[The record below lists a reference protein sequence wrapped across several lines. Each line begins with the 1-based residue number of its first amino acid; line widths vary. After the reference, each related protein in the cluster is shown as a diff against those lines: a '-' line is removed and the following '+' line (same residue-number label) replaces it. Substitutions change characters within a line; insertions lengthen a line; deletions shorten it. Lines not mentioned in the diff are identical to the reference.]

1 MLVAATIRARAR
13 SLLNELVEG
22 FYLDEEFNN
31 WISDAAIDISGKTY
45 CYITQEYLDLVTMTE
60 LYGLP
65 LGSLKVISASY
76 DGVGLERISVT
87 MKGKQTAIITGKPKY
102 YYEINNMI
110 GIVPLPTAAELETTP
125 QLETY
130 VSMVTNNITNI
141 PDKFQL
147 AAVLF
152 TASMGLIKIKQ
163 YDKAVQLYNMYMA
176 SLGFD
181 RQDVFTPQVEQPPPQ
196 NQYILKIALQPQQ

>member
-1 MLVAATIRARAR
+1 MLVAATIRSRAR
-13 SLLNELVEG
+13 SLLNEPVEG
-22 FYLDEEFNN
+22 FYLDDEFNN

-45 CYITQEYLDLVTMTE
+45 CYVTSELIDLVTMVE
-60 LYGLP
+60 LYNIP
-65 LGSLKVISASY
+65 LGTLKIISASY
-76 DGVGLERISVT
+76 DGVGLERVSVI
-87 MKGKQTAIITGKPKY
+87 MKGKQTAIVTGKPKY
-102 YYEINNMI
+102 YYEINNML
-110 GIVPLPTAAELETTP
+110 GVLPVPTGTLAET

-130 VSMVTNNITNI
+130 IAKITNDITNI

-152 TASMGLIKIKQ
+152 TTSMGLIKIKQ
-163 YDKAVQLYNMYMA
+163 YDKALQLYNMYLA

-196 NQYILKIALQPQQ
+196 NQYVLKVALQPPQ

>member
-13 SLLNELVEG
+13 SLLNEIVEG

-45 CYITQEYLDLVTMTE
+45 CYMTNEYIDLVTMTE
-60 LYGLP
+60 LYDLP
-65 LGSLKVISASY
+65 LNSLKIISVSY

-87 MKGKQTAIITGKPKY
+87 MKGKQTAVITGKPKY
-102 YYEINNMI
+102 YYEINSML
-110 GIVPLPTAAELETTP
+110 GVVPLPTAAELETTP

-152 TASMGLIKIKQ
+152 TTSMGLIKIKQ

-196 NQYILKIALQPQQ
+196 NQYVLKVALQPPQ

>member
-13 SLLNELVEG
+13 SLLNEIVEG

-45 CYITQEYLDLVTMTE
+45 CYITNEYIDLVTMTE
-60 LYGLP
+60 LYDLP
-65 LGSLKVISASY
+65 LNSLKIISVSY

-87 MKGKQTAIITGKPKY
+87 MKGKQTAVITGKPKY
-102 YYEINNMI
+102 YYEINSML
-110 GIVPLPTAAELETTP
+110 GVAPLPTAAELETTP